1 MDLGERLKDEAMKLT
16 QVPEVLAVLQRKGVV
31 EKLQEAIEEALVEGE
46 ESRRPGYRDCL
57 KVLLGVMGR
66 H

>member
-1 MDLGERLKDEAMKLT
+1 MKLT